1 MHLYQLTLQ
10 AASGI
15 CQAVYGS
22 FSAAKRQEIV
32 VAKGGVLELLR
43 PDDNGKVQVIYSTQ
57 VFGVVRSLAQ
67 FRLTGGSVDYIVVGS
82 DSGRLVI
89 LEFNDE
95 RGAFQRV
102 HQETFGKSGCRRI
115 VPGQFL
121 AVDPKGRA
129 VMVGAIEKQ
138 KMVYVLN
145 RDAAARLTIS
155 SPLEAH
161 KSFHLTFHMVGLDVA
176 FDNPIFATIELDY
189 SNCDAD
195 PTGEALEEA
204 SKELVYYELD
214 LGLNHVVRKWSDPID
229 LSANHLVAVPGGTEG
244 PGGVLV
250 CSENWIVYKNMD
262 HPDRR
267 APIPRRAGLPGER
280 GTMIV
285 SSATHKQKGMFFFLV
300 QSEYGDLYRIKLDY
314 TEEVVNVL
322 NVKYFD
328 SIPVASALCVMRTGF
343 LFSASESGNHY
354 LYQFEGIGD
363 GEDVQTTSAMDLAE
377 LSEDDVLFKP
387 RPPTNLGVLDE
398 IPNIGPVTDCRI
410 TDLAGEESPQMYALC
425 GKGSRSTLRTMRH
438 GLAVTEMAVS
448 ELPGNPNG
456 VWTVRGAGEEFD
468 KYIVVSFVN
477 ATLVLS
483 IGETVEEVTDSGFLD
498 SAPTLSATLLGDDAL
513 LQIYPGGLRHI
524 RMGTKRT
531 NEWKCPGKK
540 SIVASS
546 VNRRQVVIALTGGEL
561 LYFEL
566 DPVSGD
572 LQEIERKET
581 HHEIA
586 CVDVAPIPAGRLR
599 QRFLSVGGAAD
610 NTVRI
615 LSLDPEDCLQ
625 VLSVQ
630 ALPSVPESL
639 CMLQM
644 GGDSE
649 GETTLYLHVGLSNG
663 VLLRTAIDPVT
674 GQLQDTRTR
683 FFGTR
688 GVKLFG
694 TKMRDSG
701 AVLALSS
708 RSWLCYDYQGSF
720 LMTPLSYQTLEYASG
735 FNSEQ
740 CPDGIVAVSGNT
752 LRIITIE
759 RLGQVFNEQV
769 MPLKYTPR
777 KSCVI
782 PGTSLLIVVEA
793 DHGVLPPA
801 EHRDDVIEPYEA
813 MQDEDDEESEVVWD
827 ESVYGQQRGEEG
839 QWGSCI
845 RVVDAKQSTSMQ
857 LIDME
862 DNEAVFCCCPVQ
874 FHERPGE
881 WFVLFGTGQNLTLNP
896 RTLTSGF
903 LQLYRVNP
911 EAGYTLEFLH
921 KTPVDEVPGAI
932 CAFQGRVLVGV
943 GNLLRVYDLGK
954 RKMLRKCECKQ
965 LPNRVMHIS
974 TQGDRIYVGDVGESF
989 FYLLYK
995 STEVRLHDP

>member
-1 MHLYQLTLQ
+1 MCSLLHLIPPSPPPPHPYACLFV
-10 AASGI
+10 AP
-15 CQAVYGS
+15 
-22 FSAAKRQEIV
+22 SAPHILLLPPRLSPQRC
-32 VAKGGVLELLR
+32 VAGG
-43 PDDNGKVQVIYSTQ
+43 T
-57 VFGVVRSLAQ
+57 
-67 FRLTGGSVDYIVVGS
+67 VDYIVVGS

-89 LEFNDE
+89 LEFKAE
-95 RGAFQRV
+95 RGAFHRV

-129 VMVGAIEKQ
+129 VLVGAVEKQ

-161 KSFHLTFHMVGLDVA
+161 KSFHLSFHMVGVDVG
-176 FDNPIFATIELDY
+176 FENPIFASIELDY
-189 SNCDAD
+189 SEADAD
-195 PTGEALEEA
+195 PTGEAVEDA
-204 SKELVYYELD
+204 SKQLVYYELD
-214 LGLNHVVRKWSDPID
+214 LGLNHVVRKWSDPVD
-229 LSANHLVAVPGGTEG
+229 LSANFLIAVPGGTEG

-250 CSENWIVYKNMD
+250 CSENWIVYKNMG

-267 APIPRRAGLPGER
+267 APTPRRAGLPGER
-280 GTMIV
+280 GTLIV
-285 SSATHKQKGMFFFLV
+285 ASATHKQKGMFFFLA

-322 NVKYFD
+322 HVKYFD
-328 SIPVASALCVMRTGF
+328 TIPVASALCVMRTGF

-363 GEDVQTTSAMDLAE
+363 GDDPETSSAMNLAE

-387 RPPTNLGVLDE
+387 RPPANLGILDE
-398 IPNIGPVTDCRI
+398 IPNIGPVCDCRI
-410 TDLAGEESPQMYALC
+410 MDLAGEESPQMFALC
-425 GKGSRSTLRTMRH
+425 GKGGRSSLRTMRH

-448 ELPGNPNG
+448 ELPGIPNG
-456 VWTVRGAGEEFD
+456 VWTVSGGADGFD
-468 KYIVVSFVN
+468 RFIVVSFVN

-483 IGETVEEVTDSGFLD
+483 IGETVEEVTDSGLLAT
-498 SAPTLSATLLGDDAL
+498 APTLSASLLGDDAL
-513 LQIYPGGLRHI
+513 LQIYPAGLRHI
-524 RMGTKRT
+524 RSASGRT

-566 DPVSGD
+566 DQVSGD
-572 LQEIERKET
+572 LQEVERKET
-581 HHEIA
+581 GHEIA

-599 QRFLSVGGAAD
+599 QRFLAVGGGAD

-630 ALPSVPESL
+630 ALPDAPESL

-644 GGDSE
+644 GGDSD
-649 GETTLYLHVGLSNG
+649 GETSLYLHVGLANG
-663 VLLRTAIDPVT
+663 VLLRTAIDSVT

-688 GVKLFG
+688 GVKLFEMS
-694 TKMRDSG
+694 MRNSG

-708 RSWLCYDYQGSF
+708 RSWLCYDYQGAF
-720 LMTPLSYQTLEYASG
+720 LMTPLSYQSLEYAAG

-740 CPDGIVAVSGNT
+740 CPDGIVAVCGNT

-769 MPLKYTPR
+769 LPLKYTPR

-782 PGTSLLIVVEA
+782 PGTSLLIIIES
-793 DHGVLPPA
+793 DHGVPPPSQKTDGVVMPL
-801 EHRDDVIEPYEA
+801 EQMED
-813 MQDEDDEESEVVWD
+813 DDEEEVVWD

-845 RVVDAKQSTSMQ
+845 RVMDAKQSTTMQ
-857 LIDME
+857 LIDLE
-862 DNEAVFCCCPVQ
+862 DSEAAFSCCPIQ
-874 FHERPGE
+874 FHDRPGE
-881 WFVLFGTGQNLTLNP
+881 WFVAVGTGQNLTLNP

-903 LQLYRVNP
+903 IQLYRVNP
-911 EAGYTLEFLH
+911 EAGYTLEFVH
-921 KTPVDEVPGAI
+921 KTPVDEVPGAM
-932 CAFQGRVLVGV
+932 CPFQGRMLVGV
-943 GNLLRVYDLGK
+943 GSLLRIYDFGK

-974 TQGDRIYVGDVGESF
+974 TQGDRIYVGDVAESF
-989 FYLLYK
+989 FFCMYK
-995 STEVRLHDP
+995 SAEVRKFTKTFAHFDHV